1 MMQKKLHAYFIDA
14 GVAYGHS
21 KGELS
26 HHYVRKGRELLEALG
41 WTTDAVEIQNGW
53 NVDEE
58 VERIL
63 KADLLV
69 IQTPG
74 WWMSTPW
81 QLKKYEDEVFV
92 RPELCGGDG
101 RSRSDASKLYG
112 SGGFLTD
119 KHYMLSSTWNAPA
132 EAFADPQQFFGGV
145 GIDGVFLPLHRT
157 MAFLG
162 LKPVPSFMA
171 NDVHKN
177 PTFEADQ
184 DRFEASIRKAAAIV
198 AEQQ

>member
-74 WWMSTPW
+74 WWMSTP
-81 QLKKYEDEVFV
+81 
-92 RPELCGGDG
+92 
-101 RSRSDASKLYG
+101 
-112 SGGFLTD
+112 
-119 KHYMLSSTWNAPA
+119 
-132 EAFADPQQFFGGV
+132 
-145 GIDGVFLPLHRT
+145 
-157 MAFLG
+157 
-162 LKPVPSFMA
+162 
-171 NDVHKN
+171 
-177 PTFEADQ
+177 
-184 DRFEASIRKAAAIV
+184 
-198 AEQQ
+198 